1 MERCGAQPETGD
13 ARREV
18 RNPQHATMKR
28 TASKKKNQ
36 WQDHYTRRAK
46 KEHFP
51 ARSVYKLQEIQ
62 QKHQLIK
69 KGYKVLDLG
78 CAPGSWLLYAAK
90 LTGDRGRVVGIDL
103 KPVTGQVPAH
113 AEIIAADV
121 FTLGVES
128 LGTDFNVVL
137 SDMAPAT
144 TGHKDVDA
152 ARSYNLCET
161 ALGIAQSVLW
171 PGGSFACKIFQGPEF
186 QTFTDIVKLGFKELK
201 IFKPR
206 SSRKASR
213 EIYIIGKGK
222 K

>member
-1 MERCGAQPETGD
+1 MPRNTH
-13 ARREV
+13 REP
-18 RNPQHATMKR
+18 RNPQHETMKR

-103 KPVTGQVPAH
+103 KPLTGQFPSN
-113 AEIIAADV
+113 AEIIIADV
-121 FTLGVES
+121 FSLDVES
-128 LGTDFNVVL
+128 LGADFNVVL

-161 ALGIAQSVLW
+161 ALGIAQSVLR
-171 PGGSFACKIFQGPEF
+171 PGGSFACKIFQGPDF
-186 QTFTDIVKLGFKELK
+186 KTFTDIVKGSFNELK

-206 SSRKASR
+206 SSRKASK
-213 EIYIIGKGK
+213 EIFVIGKGK
-222 K
+222 KN